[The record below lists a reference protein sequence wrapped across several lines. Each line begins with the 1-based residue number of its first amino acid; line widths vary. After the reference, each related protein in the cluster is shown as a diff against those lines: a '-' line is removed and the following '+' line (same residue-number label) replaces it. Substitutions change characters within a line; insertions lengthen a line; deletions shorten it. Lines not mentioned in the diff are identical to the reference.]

1 MKALTLVY
9 DNSPYLSFDEL
20 LIKDKSVS
28 IHQINLQFMAAEIF
42 KVKNGVSARLT
53 EGIFQLVNKPYDLQ
67 NISILLKKRNR
78 TVFFETVSL
87 SFLTPKI
94 WKLIPSSL
102 KDETI
107 SIQN

>member
-42 KVKNGVSARLT
+42 MVKNGVSARLT
-53 EGIFQLVNKPYDLQ
+53 QGIFQLVNKPYDLQ
-67 NISILLKKRNR
+67 NIRILPKKEIGQ
-78 TVFFETVSL
+78 FFSR
-87 SFLTPKI
+87 
-94 WKLIPSSL
+94 
-102 KDETI
+102 
-107 SIQN
+107 Q